1 MRGNDFS
8 LPAIQRPLSRA
19 ERPDAQS
26 SNLDSGR
33 YGAARIKPA
42 FDHAAQHRAL
52 ADRVLEL
59 KGMAFSEAFEKARA
73 HKD

>member
-1 MRGNDFS
+1 M
-8 LPAIQRPLSRA
+8 P
-19 ERPDAQS
+19 QS
-26 SNLDSGR
+26 SNLDSSR
-33 YGAARIKPA
+33 YGAAGIKPA